1 MDQATVQKL
10 AEMNTI
16 FYTKHGESFDT
27 SRSQPWQGWQL
38 LEKTFVQLLN
48 KNELNVLD
56 LGCGNGRFFSFLNEL
71 ITANHSSALLKYH
84 GIDSNTFLLEQAAK
98 KLTQTE
104 HRLQNIDIVNALQQ
118 NTLIEKLNRQQYDL
132 IVGFGLL
139 HHIPSQ
145 ELRGA
150 FLQQLLACAK
160 ANGTTI
166 LSFWQFAEKMTKNT
180 TTIDPTLFSLKKEQL
195 EYGDFLLGWH
205 NDTKSPRYC
214 HSFSTEEAAELVK
227 QAGWKMHQ
235 SLLADGKNNS
245 TNLYLVLSPEQR

>member
-38 LEKTFVQLLN
+38 LEKTFAQLLN
-48 KNELNVLD
+48 RDELSVLD

-71 ITANHSSALLKYH
+71 KVANHSSTRLKYH
-84 GIDSNTFLLEQAAK
+84 GIDSNAFLLEQAAK
-98 KLTQTE
+98 KLTDTK
-104 HRLQNIDIVNALQQ
+104 HVLQKINLVNELQQ
-118 NTLIEKLNRQQYDL
+118 NTFMEKLNGQQYDL

-145 ELRGA
+145 ELRGV
-150 FLQQLLACAK
+150 FLQQLQACSQTDSK
-160 ANGTTI
+160 VI

-180 TTIDPTLFSLKKEQL
+180 TTIDPTLFALKKEQL

-205 NDTKSPRYC
+205 SDTKSPRYC
-214 HSFSTEEAAELVK
+214 HSFCTEEAIELVK

-245 TNLYLVLSPEQR
+245 TNLYLVLSTQER

>member
-56 LGCGNGRFFSFLNEL
+56 LGCGNGRFFSFLNGL
-71 ITANHSSALLKYH
+71 KAANQSTTRFKYH
-84 GIDSNTFLLEQAAK
+84 GLDSNAFLLEQAAK
-98 KLTQTE
+98 RLTHSE
-104 HRLQNIDIVNALQQ
+104 HLLQKINLVDELQQ
-118 NTLIEKLNRQQYDL
+118 NTLVQKLNGQQYDL
-132 IVGFGLL
+132 IVGFGLM
-139 HHIPSQ
+139 HHIPSH

-150 FLQQLLACAK
+150 FLQQLLACTK
-160 ANGTTI
+160 KTDTTI

-180 TTIDPTLFSLKKEQL
+180 TSIDPNLFAIKKEQL

-205 NDTKSPRYC
+205 NDTKNPRYC
-214 HSFSTEEAAELVK
+214 HSFSTEEAVELVK
-227 QAGWKMHQ
+227 QAGWKIHQ

-245 TNLYLVLSPEQR
+245 TNLYLVLSPQQR